1 MRLLERRGIVLL
13 VAGLALSG
21 LSAAPAASGE
31 SPKMGKYRCFA
42 WGRASAPPIFL
53 GLVELEAGG
62 AYTASKGKAGRYS
75 YDAATSSI
83 TWESGWMKDNNF
95 TGKVESSVKFRI
107 APTSIC
113 SHQ

>member
-1 MRLLERRGIVLL
+1 MNLLRRQRIGL
-13 VAGLALSG
+13 VAAG
-21 LSAAPAASGE
+21 LSLCVPMVAPGA

-42 WGRASAPPIFL
+42 WGRATAPPIFL
-53 GLVELEAGG
+53 GSVVLETGG
-62 AYTASKGKAGRYS
+62 SYTATNGKPGRYS
-75 YDAATSSI
+75 YDAASSTL

-95 TGKVESSVKFRI
+95 QGKVESNVKFRI